1 MSNRLKKSFK
11 YLVLLGLSGIILTLM
26 LIVYLESQLPP
37 VEVLKD
43 IQMQVPLRIYS
54 ADQKLI
60 AEFGE
65 KRRIPIELNEVPKY
79 LIDALLVTEDSRFYS
94 HNGVD
99 ITGLMRAVVALI
111 ATGDKAQG
119 GSTITMQ
126 VARNF
131 FLSRK
136 KTYLRKI
143 NEILLALKIERA
155 LTKEQILTL
164 YLNKIYLGYRA
175 YGVAAAAQVYYGKKV
190 ENLTLDEAAIIAGL
204 PKAPS
209 AINPLKN
216 PAAAK
221 KRRNHVLNRMYTNGM
236 ITKDIYE
243 ENINKTIDA
252 TYHGPKVELKAP
264 YIAEMVRSILAEY
277 LPDDLYTAGYEV
289 YTTVDSKLQEAANT
303 ITKNAID
310 QYIKRRPENNNKNES
325 IEAAIVSLNPKNGDI
340 LALTGGYDFYESKFN
355 RAVQAKRLVGSTIK
369 PFIYSAGLN
378 KGYTAASI
386 FNDAPIVIE
395 QSGMQENWRPNNSSK
410 KFYGPTRLRVALTSS
425 RNLVSIR
432 LLQAMGVNYAHSYLS
447 KFNFSPDLIP
457 KSLSMSLGTVSVT
470 PLQLAESYAAFANGG
485 FKIQSNLINK
495 IVLGSNDKVI
505 FKSSSLT
512 SCYLCSDAEKQ
523 ELGKN
528 LAPQII
534 EPQNAYLIYDM
545 LKDTI
550 RSGTGRRAKV
560 LHRDDIAGKTGSTND
575 YFDAWFAGF
584 NPELVTITWM
594 GFDNPKS
601 IKEYAATTA
610 LPMWIDFMKIALQDM
625 PESYLSEPPGIIIAK
640 IDPETGLLAR
650 GNQKNAIF
658 EKFIK
663 ENTPKAYAPKKNYKM
678 NSNNDEN
685 QNDIVVAEQIF

>member
-1 MSNRLKKSFK
+1 MSNIFKKSFK

-26 LIVYLESQLPP
+26 LIIYLESQLPP

-54 ADQKLI
+54 SDQKLI

-99 ITGLMRAVVALI
+99 ITGLMRAIVALI

-216 PAAAK
+216 PKAAE
-221 KRRNHVLNRMYTNGM
+221 KRRNHVLNRMYTNGL
-236 ITKDIYE
+236 ITPAVYE
-243 ENINKTIDA
+243 ENIKKPIDA

-264 YIAEMVRSILAEY
+264 YIAEMVRSILSEY
-277 LPDDLYTAGYEV
+277 LPDDLYTAGYDV
-289 YTTVDSKLQEAANT
+289 YTTVDSKLQKAANQ
-303 ITKNAID
+303 ITKNAIE
-310 QYIKRRPENNNKNES
+310 QYIQRHPENNNKNET

-432 LLQAMGVNYAHSYLS
+432 LLQAMGINYAHSYLS
-447 KFNFSPDLIP
+447 RFNFPPELIP

-470 PLQLAESYAAFANGG
+470 PLQLAESYASFANGG
-485 FKIQSNLINK
+485 FKIQSNLINT
-495 IVLGSNDKVI
+495 IVLSSNDKVI
-505 FKSSSLT
+505 FKSSPLT
-512 SCYLCSDAEKQ
+512 SCYLCSDSEKQ
-523 ELGKN
+523 EVEKN

-550 RSGTGRRAKV
+550 KNGTGRRAKV

-610 LPMWIDFMKIALQDM
+610 LPMWINFMKIALQDI
-625 PESYLSEPPGIIIAK
+625 PETYLPEPPGIIIAK

-650 GNQKNAIF
+650 GSQKNAIF

-663 ENTPKAYAPKKNYKM
+663 EHTPKAYAPKKNYKM